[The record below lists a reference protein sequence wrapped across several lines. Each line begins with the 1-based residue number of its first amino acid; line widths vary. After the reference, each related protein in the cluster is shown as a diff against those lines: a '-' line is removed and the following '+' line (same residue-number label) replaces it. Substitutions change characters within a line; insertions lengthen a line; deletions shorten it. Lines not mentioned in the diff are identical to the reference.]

1 MSLNEPTISFQDSDD
16 PDSRAMKKG
25 LGLIFWPGAG
35 LLIVLTITVYVFQAL
50 WLAKALLWYSGI
62 WLAAQLMFRPSKFG
76 AELAACL
83 WALRDVFAAATA
95 FLANSGLAAMIAR
108 ANAGAK
114 AGKQSKPAQAPL
126 TLYNPLAAL
135 AETAAAPVA
144 PEPPLHF
151 AVTNEADTGASDGPA
166 PPPPVRRKI
175 DWSGVLRRWWWIAP
189 AILVA
194 FVLVRIAS
202 PLLNWINGPSAREV
216 VADVRANQ
224 AEAETRTTAAENDQI
239 ASALR
244 RVEAAAARLHQLE
257 RDAEIARDAIRN
269 APTLDVGIAEHDA
282 YVDGLRDTSA
292 RDRAAALS
300 DLRASIDP

>member
-114 AGKQSKPAQAPL
+114 AGKRGKPLPL
-126 TLYNPLAAL
+126 TLYNPISAPAA
-135 AETAAAPVA
+135 EAAPPVA
-144 PEPPLHF
+144 PEPMLHS
-151 AVTNEADTGASDGPA
+151 AVTNEAAKSNMGASDGPA
-166 PPPPVRRKI
+166 PPRRKI
-175 DWSGVLRRWWWIAP
+175 DWPGLLRRWWWIAP
-189 AILVA
+189 ATLVA

-202 PLLNWINGPSAREV
+202 PLLNWIGGPSAREV